1 MDLRLSTLTGA
12 PIILLACQPTAQRPM
27 LVQAKLGP
35 AGHQGDT
42 GEELTLV
49 VSERRLRLVTTTRS
63 LTTTTIAVACA
74 AAAAPDDSAAGNK
87 SRAPGFALEH
97 SGLLCS
103 ACLLLCCLRS
113 VLRAPRPLSADSD
126 FSEPESAPPQLVE
139 VEILG
144 LLCWC
149 KDFLRGNALPILACD
164 ILDIARAG

>member
-27 LVQAKLGP
+27 LVQAELGL

-49 VSERRLRLVTTTRS
+49 VAERRLRLVTTTRS

-97 SGLLCS
+97 SALLLCS
-103 ACLLLCCLRS
+103 ATLLL
-113 VLRAPRPLSADSD
+113 
-126 FSEPESAPPQLVE
+126 
-139 VEILG
+139 
-144 LLCWC
+144 
-149 KDFLRGNALPILACD
+149 
-164 ILDIARAG
+164 

>member
-27 LVQAKLGP
+27 LVQTKLGP
-35 AGHQGDT
+35 VGHQGDT

-49 VSERRLRLVTTTRS
+49 VAERRLRLVTTTRS

-74 AAAAPDDSAAGNK
+74 AAAAPDDSAAAGNK

-103 ACLLLCCLRS
+103 AALL
-113 VLRAPRPLSADSD
+113 
-126 FSEPESAPPQLVE
+126 
-139 VEILG
+139 
-144 LLCWC
+144 
-149 KDFLRGNALPILACD
+149 
-164 ILDIARAG
+164 